1 MHEEALLLLLHGPT
15 KTLLPFEEKGK
26 KGGREGGRVG
36 GRVGGVSTFCSS
48 PVIHARKIAGS
59 TTKIAL

>member
-1 MHEEALLLLLHGPT
+1 MHKEALLLSLHGPT
-15 KTLLPFEEKGK
+15 KTLLPFEERGK
-26 KGGREGGRVG
+26 KGGRKSGRER